1 MSSYDYITVYL
12 SSDRV
17 AKRITAESR
26 VGPHNLDILSII
38 YGSLLGDS
46 HAERRFS
53 GNGTRISFVQESSH
67 TEYLL

>member
-12 SSDRV
+12 SNDRV
-17 AKRITAESR
+17 AKRLPAFSR
-26 VGPHNLDILSII
+26 VGPHNFDIMSIF

-46 HAERRFS
+46 HAERRMA
-53 GNGTRISFVQESSH
+53 GNGTRLSFVQESSH